1 MAIKYFRSVQFKRL
15 DTFMLLLGEFALGF
29 LLFAPVITV
38 MWGIQNNYDGSVF
51 QALKSTIVNFIRHP
65 DIHVILIGGGLA
77 LIYSIISMQFNINIL
92 LVVTI
97 VSYILVIMYAFGIAG
112 AIIMGGLT
120 AFVIFLYR
128 HEVTKEKFRNFVY
141 EIIDFL
147 FRLEGKREVFN
158 LEEELK
164 KPPPVY
170 QDYQPAFKFTEVEK
184 KKKTPEEEERERNI
198 EFLTNLIENT
208 IRTLILLP
216 LGALTLYKAF
226 TSSLAETLL
235 LFLSFVMT
243 ALYFK
248 TEEDGYSMAG
258 WAFFFIFFLLV
269 MVKMK

>member
-1 MAIKYFRSVQFKRL
+1 MASRFFRSVQFSRI
-15 DTFMLLLGEFALGF
+15 DTVMLWLAEFAVGF
-29 LLFAPVITV
+29 LLFAPIIVV
-38 MWGIQNNYDGSVF
+38 MWGFQNNYD
-51 QALKSTIVNFIRHP
+51 KSLFDAIAKTFISFIKHP
-65 DIHVILIGGGLA
+65 DIHIILIGAGLA

-92 LVVTI
+92 LFVAI
-97 VSYILVIMYAFGIAG
+97 VSYILVIMYAFGLIG
-112 AIIMGGLT
+112 VFITGGLT
-120 AFVIFLYR
+120 AFIIFLYR
-128 HEVTKEKFRNFVY
+128 HAVTKEKVKDFLY
-141 EIIDFL
+141 EVIDFL

-184 KKKTPEEEERERNI
+184 KKKTPEEEEREKNI
-198 EFLTNLIENT
+198 EFLTNLIENA

-226 TSSLAETLL
+226 TSTLAETLL
-235 LFLSFVMT
+235 LFLCFVMT

-248 TEEDGYSMAG
+248 TEVDEYKMAG

-269 MVKMK
+269 MIKMK